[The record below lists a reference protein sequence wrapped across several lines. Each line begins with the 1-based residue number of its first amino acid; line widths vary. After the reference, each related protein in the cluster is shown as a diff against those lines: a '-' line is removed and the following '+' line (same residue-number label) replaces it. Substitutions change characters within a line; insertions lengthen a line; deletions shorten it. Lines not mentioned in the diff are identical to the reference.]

1 MIIHAPVD
9 GPLGYFHFVAIVNDT
24 AMNTGVQIS
33 EYYFL
38 FFFFLT
44 IKLEVKLLEY
54 IVILPISYFLRY
66 KFMFRVLFVSLFF
79 KKRKRISYL
88 NESLKVWQEK

>member
-1 MIIHAPVD
+1 MFIHSLVD
-9 GPLGYFHFVAIVNDT
+9 GPLGYFHFLAIVNNT

-33 EYYFL
+33 EYCFL
-38 FFFFLT
+38 FFFLT

-66 KFMFRVLFVSLFF
+66 KFMFKVLFVSLFF